1 MKTKMTIKAIII
13 LAIIGLHSC
22 ASSGQNSIDKAKIK
36 NDFVTDSLGCIGLRL
51 SYIDATKKTLDP
63 KTKKQKIKIL
73 IGEINFIGQTRDSII
88 NFIGKPNKS
97 NVRSEHV
104 KQGNQSLFFE
114 IEHLWYDLSCGKT
127 RKILTIQILNEKIED
142 VTIIEK

>member
-1 MKTKMTIKAIII
+1 MKTNMTIKAIIL

-36 NDFVTDSLGCIGLRL
+36 NDFLADSLGCLGIRL
-51 SYIDATKKTLDP
+51 SYIDASKKYIDSE
-63 KTKKQKIKIL
+63 TKKQKNKIL

-88 NFIGKPNKS
+88 SFIGKPNKS
-97 NVRSEHV
+97 NVRSEHI

-114 IEHLWYDLSCGKT
+114 IENLWYDLSCDKKKKT
-127 RKILTIQILNEKIED
+127 LTIQILNEKIEAIKI
-142 VTIIEK
+142 TEK